1 MSEANTE
8 GMSDAAHTEPVPTF
22 TRARRQFYA
31 AACGVIVGCYLYA
44 YALWLGALR

>member
-1 MSEANTE
+1 MTPDSPAP
-8 GMSDAAHTEPVPTF
+8 AF
-22 TRARRQFYA
+22 TRARRQLYA